1 MSTEIEAK
9 IKVQDLSAVRKK
21 LEAAGARRLAKVL
34 ETNSFFDTSAHS
46 LQSADRGL
54 RIRVA
59 VDESGQ
65 SKCTVTMKG
74 PLQHGQFK
82 TREEIEFTASDPQ
95 AVRRIFENLGYHL
108 TLSFQKRRESWEL
121 GGCEVELDELPYLGA
136 YVEIE
141 GPGETIVDAVR
152 HSLGLENLPL
162 ITTGYISMLAR
173 YLEQHQI
180 QDRQIGF

>member
-1 MSTEIEAK
+1 MGTEIEAK
-9 IKVQDLSAVRKK
+9 IKVPDLRGVRKK
-21 LEAAGARRLAKVL
+21 LEASGATRIGKVL
-34 ETNSFFDTSAHS
+34 ESNSFYDTAARS
-46 LQSADRGL
+46 LQSADTGL

-74 PLQHGQFK
+74 PLQRGQFK
-82 TREEIEFTASDPQ
+82 TREETEFSADDPG
-95 AVRRIFENLGYHL
+95 AVRTIFENLGYHL
-108 TLSFQKRRESWEL
+108 TLSFQKHRESWKL

-141 GPGETIVDAVR
+141 GPGEKTVDAVR

-162 ITTGYISMLAR
+162 IATGYISLLAR
-173 YLEQHQI
+173 YLEEHQI
-180 QDRQIGF
+180 KDRQIRF